1 MNKTNLFEHECLMIT
16 DKKNNHY
23 FTHQDNINTLIEFCK
38 LFQMNL
44 AHVKV
49 QSLDEISSLPEI
61 TSKIHKEEGS
71 DLKFKFIETII
82 PDLAD
87 NPTAKKIKRKT
98 SKAIKESMI
107 NRFKKGEVVHK
118 KLLQEEFTDVFITN
132 STFKRYIDPI
142 KETLESEGYNFTKIS
157 PGCYKA
163 SKDEPIKFEIDTN
176 FRARL
181 FDLLSRRM

>member
-1 MNKTNLFEHECLMIT
+1 
-16 DKKNNHY
+16 
-23 FTHQDNINTLIEFCK
+23 
-38 LFQMNL
+38 
-44 AHVKV
+44 
-49 QSLDEISSLPEI
+49 
-61 TSKIHKEEGS
+61 
-71 DLKFKFIETII
+71 
-82 PDLAD
+82 
-87 NPTAKKIKRKT
+87 
-98 SKAIKESMI
+98 MI